1 MGARDA
7 DSGPRVCMVSALSTE
22 LSLPPFLDSEW
33 KLGDSVL
40 SLWHATFALLVCISS
55 SVRELHLAF
64 WSVFVS
70 TCWLHFFPGPRY
82 HL

>member
-7 DSGPRVCMVSALSTE
+7 DSGPRVCMVNALSTE
-22 LSLPPFLDSEW
+22 LSLPPFLDSER

-64 WSVFVS
+64 LVCLCI
-70 TCWLHFFPGPRY
+70 CWLHFFPGPRY